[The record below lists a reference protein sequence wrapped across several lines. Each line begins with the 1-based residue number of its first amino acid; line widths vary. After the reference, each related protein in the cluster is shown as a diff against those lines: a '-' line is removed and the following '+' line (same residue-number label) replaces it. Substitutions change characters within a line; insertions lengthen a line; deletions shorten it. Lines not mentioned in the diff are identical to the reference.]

1 MKFFEKNKRIIIA
14 LILGCLPLLYA
25 ILRPFF
31 DGHSLNSVWIG
42 ASEWNDELFY
52 FKQVDAMVK
61 YGIPQGYFGF
71 NESHGLYLTF
81 AAWSPVLL
89 MPWALFG
96 KIFGFSMITPV
107 VVNII
112 MLSVAMFLFGFYAK
126 LDYVKTA
133 MAAVLFFL
141 FVPFSRYL
149 LSGMPEIIVI
159 SLLLIVTALMVG
171 YDEDGVDR
179 GKYGKIIAM
188 FILLFLLTLMRPYLI
203 MFMIVPVFYLVR
215 KTKHGYWISPIVVVA
230 TLFVYLIINKA
241 FGAPYFTPLYRTDWL
256 KAFINQGFAGGVLE
270 TLRTLKQYGYNVTL
284 NMIDG
289 VVNGLCP
296 GAYFVTHCMFIGIF
310 FIDFIMKLVKKEKGR
325 FISFTMLF
333 TNLGMFFAI
342 LLMYKLFEGS
352 KHLLT
357 FIAVDIFVMV
367 AVVNLRKVFSAVLA
381 VSFIWLYMIRA
392 LSDYD
397 YAVPYR
403 DETHEEI
410 AELSKEIAPDM
421 ILTGDVSWDNTV
433 ALVFYDTDK
442 YSGEAVMTA
451 WQQLYAI
458 PAGYGISF
466 CTDEY
471 LLENM
476 SDLKCKYLVSPA
488 DGVVGDTAINKGAT
502 VVGENNKVKI
512 IDLSTMRIYE

>member
-1 MKFFEKNKRIIIA
+1 MKFFVKHKRMIIA
-14 LILGCLPLLYA
+14 VILGCLPLLYA
-25 ILRPFF
+25 ILRTFF
-31 DGHSLNSVWIG
+31 DGHTLHSVWIG

-52 FKQVDAMVK
+52 YKQVDAMVK

-89 MPWALFG
+89 MPWAIFG
-96 KIFGFSMITPV
+96 KIFGWSMISPV
-107 VVNII
+107 IVNII
-112 MLSVAMFLFGFYAK
+112 MLSIAMFIFGFYSK
-126 LDYVKTA
+126 FDYKKAA
-133 MAAVLFFL
+133 MAAALFFL
-141 FVPFSRYL
+141 FVPFSRYI

-159 SLLLIVTALMVG
+159 SLLLIVMGLMVG
-171 YDEDGVDR
+171 YDEDGTDR
-179 GKYGKIIAM
+179 DKYGKIIAM
-188 FILLFLLTLMRPYLI
+188 FILLFILTLMRPYLI
-203 MFMIVPVFYLVR
+203 MFMMVPVFYLVR
-215 KTKHGYWISPIVVVA
+215 KTKHGYWISPLAVIIS
-230 TLFVYLIINKA
+230 LFVYLIINKA

-256 KAFINQGFAGGVLE
+256 KAFLNEGFLGGVIE
-270 TLRTLKQYGYNVTL
+270 TFRTIKQYGYNVFY

-296 GAYFVTHCMFIGIF
+296 GAYFITHCMFIGIF
-310 FIDFIMKLVKKEKGR
+310 LVDFIVKLVKKEKGR

-333 TNLGMFFAI
+333 TNTGMFFAI

-367 AVVNLRKVFSAVLA
+367 AVVSFRELFTGILA
-381 VSFIWLYMIRA
+381 VSFVWLYMIKA

-421 ILTGDVSWDNTV
+421 ILTGGVSWDNTV
-433 ALVFYDTDK
+433 VLVFYDTDK
-442 YSGEAVMTA
+442 YTGEAVMTA

-471 LLENM
+471 LLENLG
-476 SDLKCKYLVSPA
+476 DLKCKYMITPA
-488 DGVVGDTAINKGAT
+488 DGVVGDTVINKGGT
-502 VVGENNKVKI
+502 VIGENDKVKI
-512 IDLSTMRIYE
+512 IDISTMTIYE